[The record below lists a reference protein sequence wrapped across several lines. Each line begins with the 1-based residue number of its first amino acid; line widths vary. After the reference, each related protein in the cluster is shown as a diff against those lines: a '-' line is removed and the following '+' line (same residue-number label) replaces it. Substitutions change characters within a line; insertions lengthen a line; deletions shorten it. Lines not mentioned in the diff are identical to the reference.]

1 MRTPPPRKNH
11 LAFETSPYLLQ
22 HASNPVDWYPWGE
35 EAFAKARAEQKPI
48 LVSIGYS
55 SCHWCHVMEHESFED
70 STTAKLMNEL
80 FVCIKVDREERP
92 DVDEVYMTAV
102 QLLGVG
108 GGWPLNVFL
117 TPDGKPF
124 FGGTYFPP
132 DRRYGRGSWREVLT
146 QVAAAWRDQREK
158 VVQQS
163 GAVLDALKE
172 ESAGIAGGDARPEER
187 LLARAAD
194 SLAAHFDSTWG
205 GFGSAPKFP
214 PSLALELLLRRWA
227 DSHDAHTLQIVERT
241 LDGMAEGGM
250 YDQLGGGFHRYSVD
264 EKWLVPHFEKMLY
277 DNAQL
282 ARVYVEAFQLT
293 GEERYQRIARETLDW
308 VLREMTEPE
317 GGFRSATDADSEG
330 REGLYFVWTKPEIEE
345 RLGADAA
352 LFLAAYG
359 VTADG
364 NFDDPHHPRRS
375 GEPGMNVLHVARPV
389 AEVAAT
395 HGLDAGAAEASLARS
410 RKILLEARTHRV
422 YPGLDDKVL
431 TSWNALM
438 IGTMAYAGR
447 ALNEPRYVEAARR
460 AADFVLTKM
469 RTKEGRLL
477 RTSRKGESKIP
488 AFLEDHAFLA
498 NALLDLYE
506 TTFELRWFRE
516 ATSTARAMDAL
527 FRDEARGGWFH
538 TAADGESLVAR
549 PVSPFD
555 GSIPSANGAAT
566 IACARLEA
574 FTGDAFWRDRADSAL
589 RRFAPSMERAPAGT
603 ITLLLALDD
612 VLHAGGEVAVVGRAG
627 DPKAAALEEPVRRA
641 FLPRTVVARLDPGDN
656 AAEAER
662 TIPLLAGKRLVNG
675 SPAVYVCRDF
685 ACRAPVTTAAEV
697 AEAIRGL

>member
-1 MRTPPPRKNH
+1 
-11 LAFETSPYLLQ
+11 
-22 HASNPVDWYPWGE
+22 
-35 EAFAKARAEQKPI
+35 
-48 LVSIGYS
+48 
-55 SCHWCHVMEHESFED
+55 
-70 STTAKLMNEL
+70 
-80 FVCIKVDREERP
+80 
-92 DVDEVYMTAV
+92 
-102 QLLGVG
+102 
-108 GGWPLNVFL
+108 
-117 TPDGKPF
+117 
-124 FGGTYFPP
+124 
-132 DRRYGRGSWREVLT
+132 
-146 QVAAAWRDQREK
+146 
-158 VVQQS
+158 
-163 GAVLDALKE
+163 
-172 ESAGIAGGDARPEER
+172 
-187 LLARAAD
+187 
-194 SLAAHFDSTWG
+194 
-205 GFGSAPKFP
+205 
-214 PSLALELLLRRWA
+214 
-227 DSHDAHTLQIVERT
+227 
-241 LDGMAEGGM
+241 M

-293 GEERYQRIARETLDW
+293 GEERYERIARETLDW
-308 VLREMTEPE
+308 VLREMTEPD
-317 GGFRSATDADSEG
+317 GGFRSATDADSDG

-359 VTADG
+359 VTGEG
-364 NFDDPHHPRRS
+364 NFDDPHHPQS
-375 GEPGMNVLHVARPV
+375 PGEPGMNVLHVARPV
-389 AEVAAT
+389 AEVAAAR
-395 HGLDAGAAEASLARS
+395 GLEAGAAEASLARS

-460 AADFVLTKM
+460 AADFALTKM

-516 ATSTARAMDAL
+516 ASSTARAMDAL
-527 FRDEARGGWFH
+527 FRDGSSGGWFH
-538 TAADGESLVAR
+538 TASDGESLVTR

-555 GSIPSANGAAT
+555 GSVPSANGAAA

-574 FTGDAFWRDRADSAL
+574 FTGDPFWRDRADSAL

-612 VLHAGGEVAVVGRAG
+612 VLHAGGEVALVGRAG

-641 FLPRTVVARLDPGDN
+641 YLPRTVIARLDPSDG

-662 TIPLLAGKRLVNG
+662 IIPLLAGKRLVNG